1 MEPTSVES
9 LRWQPAGAHKTIV
22 PKCERL
28 CLERFL
34 KKRFVH
40 DRTIIEQ
47 KDCFLVLQVGDEEAI
62 VGSVG
67 KETSLG
73 EVFEKRRPKKVRLS
87 CSDLIRI
94 FEDADDMTDGD
105 RRLIK
110 NLPTEAPST
119 SDNDEGEVFF
129 HDLCSY
135 IRKSNLYRNEGAES
149 NSSASDSN

>member
-9 LRWQPAGAHKTIV
+9 LRWQPAGAHKTVV
-22 PKCERL
+22 PKGERL
-28 CLERFL
+28 RFERFL
-34 KKRFVH
+34 KKRFIH
-40 DRTIIEQ
+40 DRATIEQ
-47 KDCFLVLQVGDEEAI
+47 EDCFLVLQVGDEEAI
-62 VGSVG
+62 VGRVG

-87 CSDLIRI
+87 CSELIRI

-105 RRLIK
+105 RRLMR
-110 NLPTEAPST
+110 NLPTGVPST
-119 SDNDEGEVFF
+119 ADDEGDVFF

>member
-1 MEPTSVES
+1 MEPTSVET
-9 LRWQPAGAHKTIV
+9 LRWQPAGAHKAIV
-22 PKCERL
+22 AENERV
-28 CLERFL
+28 CFERFL

-40 DRTIIEQ
+40 ERTTIE
-47 KDCFLVLQVGDEEAI
+47 KEDCFLVLQVGDEEAI
-62 VGSVG
+62 VGRVG

-73 EVFEKRRPKKVRLS
+73 EVFEKKRPKKVRLS
-87 CSDLIRI
+87 CSELIRI

-105 RRLIK
+105 RLLLK
-110 NLPTEAPST
+110 NLPTKAPST
-119 SDNDEGEVFF
+119 EDDEGEVFF